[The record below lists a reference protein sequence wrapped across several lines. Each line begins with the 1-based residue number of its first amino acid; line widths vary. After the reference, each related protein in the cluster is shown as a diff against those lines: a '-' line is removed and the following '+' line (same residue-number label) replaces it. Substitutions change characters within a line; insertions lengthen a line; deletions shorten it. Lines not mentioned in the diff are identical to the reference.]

1 MQTTTQL
8 ALFLD
13 NRPGML
19 ARVGEALAEAQI
31 NIYAIS
37 TSDTVDHTVVRIVV
51 SDPRKA
57 LLLFEERG
65 TLVVE
70 SEVLMVEGDNKPG
83 SLAHVAQRLAEAG
96 VNIEYCYCAT
106 PPNAERGLLIL
117 RVSDAQ
123 KAIRVLETEQ
133 VGAGRMT

>member
-1 MQTTTQL
+1 MEITTQL

-19 ARVGEALAEAQI
+19 ASVCEALNEAKI
-31 NIYAIS
+31 NIYAL
-37 TSDTVDHTVVRIVV
+37 TVSDTVDHSVIRLIV
-51 SDPRKA
+51 SDTRKA

-70 SEVLMVEGDNKPG
+70 TEVIMLEADNHPG
-83 SLAHVAQRLAEAG
+83 SLAGIAKKLAEAG
-96 VNIEYCYCAT
+96 VNIEYCYGT
-106 PPNAERGLLIL
+106 SPVNAKKGTLIL

-123 KAIRVLETEQ
+123 KALK
-133 VGAGRMT
+133 ALKS